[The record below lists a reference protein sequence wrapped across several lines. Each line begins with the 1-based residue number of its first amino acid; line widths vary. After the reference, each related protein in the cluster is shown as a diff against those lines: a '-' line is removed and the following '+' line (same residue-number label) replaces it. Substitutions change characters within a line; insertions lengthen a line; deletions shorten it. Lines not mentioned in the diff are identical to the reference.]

1 MEDYTYLY
9 FGEKGEPAMFT
20 RIGNATRVND
30 CEDVFSVK
38 QALLLSLITVLFA
51 LALPLSTTVTPLSD
65 FLFWSIC
72 LVFGILVLLTSK
84 RFSSIIILG
93 LTLTFFASY
102 TGSAASVALI
112 VGTVSA
118 CGVYSAL
125 TAQAHKWE
133 ISLLVL
139 IPAVAFGSAFALT
152 GNVIMALSPLTIFLP
167 SLAMGLILR
176 RGGSRVSAIAGF
188 ASVATVE
195 IGAVALILIY
205 LQNGYLSFEAIG
217 DAASYFR
224 VVTEEFFSLAI
235 ETAGESAITDDVALM
250 VADMAAEMTNLLLGL
265 TCASIITAGFFA
277 QKIQHAL
284 FERFELE
291 TLQNQS
297 GAPIKASVTAAIVY
311 AAAYICSF
319 TTGASSAPSFVATA
333 AANISLILLPLL
345 LCVGFGF
352 MTSLPKRIGF
362 LALVAW
368 LGAASVAYLLS
379 SSLIDIIALVGAFY
393 TLLVNVD
400 TWAEEH
406 YSKGGDQ

>member
-1 MEDYTYLY
+1 
-9 FGEKGEPAMFT
+9 MFT
-20 RIGNATRVND
+20 RTGNATKANGG
-30 CEDVFSVK
+30 EDVFSLK

-51 LALPLSTTVTPLSD
+51 LALPLSTTVTPISD

-102 TGSAASVALI
+102 TGSAAFVALI
-112 VGTVSA
+112 IGTVSA

-125 TAQAHKWE
+125 AAQARKWQ

-139 IPAVAFGSAFALT
+139 IPTVTFASAFALT
-152 GNVIMALSPLTIFLP
+152 GDLIMALSSLAIFLP
-167 SLAMGLILR
+167 SLAMGSVIR
-176 RGGSRVSAIAGF
+176 RGGRASAIACF
-188 ASVATVE
+188 ATVATVE
-195 IGAVALILIY
+195 TGAVALILIY
-205 LQNGYLSFEAIG
+205 LQNGYLSLEAIG
-217 DAASYFR
+217 EAASYFR
-224 VVTEEFFSLAI
+224 TVTEEFFTLAI
-235 ETAGESAITDDVALM
+235 ETAGETAISDDVALM

-265 TCASIITAGFFA
+265 TCVSVITLGFFA

-291 TLQNQS
+291 RLQNQS
-297 GAPIKASVTAAIVY
+297 GAPIRASVMAAIVY

-319 TTGASSAPSFVATA
+319 TTGASSAPSFLATA

-345 LCVGFGF
+345 LYVGFGF

-368 LGAASVAYLLS
+368 LGAVGVAYLLS
-379 SSLIDIIALVGAFY
+379 SSLIDIIALIGAFY
-393 TLLVNVD
+393 TLLTNVD
-400 TWAEEH
+400 AWAEEH